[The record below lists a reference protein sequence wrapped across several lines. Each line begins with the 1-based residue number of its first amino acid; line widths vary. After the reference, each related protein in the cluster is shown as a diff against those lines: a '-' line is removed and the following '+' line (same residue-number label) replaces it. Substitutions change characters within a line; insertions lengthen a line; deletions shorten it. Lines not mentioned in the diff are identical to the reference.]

1 MKRIVMSLVAMV
13 FLGQLANA
21 QIRTYTANEEDSVS
35 CIQNL
40 SLYIEYF
47 KQDNF
52 TDALPG
58 WRKATSICPK
68 ATESLWINGIK
79 LFQGLAEE
87 ESDPVLKEKLLDTLF
102 WIYDQRIE
110 HFGRSAGKEGYIL
123 GRKGSDM
130 IKYRS
135 NDPKAAFDVLQKS
148 LELQKN
154 DMEAGASIYLY
165 KAAYDMYRA
174 KLTEKEMLFDL
185 YDQLGSAVDF
195 NIANQTDARM
205 KSAFETALANIDKMV
220 GSVANCEELIAIFGA
235 QYEANPND
243 IDLLHKIVKLLG
255 KQECDDSDLYQNA
268 AVGIHEAN
276 PTPESAYDIAMSF
289 YKKKNY
295 SKAFAFYKEA
305 VAGSQDNDLL
315 FKSYKYGANC
325 LLQLGQAQSAKGYA
339 LKMLNIDPNS
349 GDAYMLIGQA
359 YVQGRKECGSNECEG
374 RAAYWAAVDKFAK
387 AKSVDPSVADE
398 AQKLIN
404 SYSAQFPKKEDCFF
418 HGINE
423 GTTYTF
429 DCWIGETTTV
439 RTRDN

>member
-1 MKRIVMSLVAMV
+1 M
-13 FLGQLANA
+13 
-21 QIRTYTANEEDSVS
+21 
-35 CIQNL
+35 
-40 SLYIEYF
+40 
-47 KQDNF
+47 
-52 TDALPG
+52 
-58 WRKATSICPK
+58 
-68 ATESLWINGIK
+68 
-79 LFQGLAEE
+79 
-87 ESDPVLKEKLLDTLF
+87 LDTLF

-110 HFGRSAGKEGYIL
+110 HFGRAAGKEGYIL

-135 NDPKAAFDVLQKS
+135 KDPKGAFEVLQKS
-148 LELQKN
+148 LELQAN
-154 DMEAGASIYLY
+154 EMEAGASIYLY

-174 KLTEKEMLFDL
+174 DLAEKEMLFDL
-185 YDQLGSAVDF
+185 YDQLGSAVDY

-205 KSAFETALANIDKMV
+205 ISAFETALANIDKMV
-220 GSVANCEELIAIFGA
+220 GSIANCEELIAIFGA

-243 IDLLHKIVKLLG
+243 IDLLHKIVKLLS
-255 KQECDDSDLYQNA
+255 KQGCDESDLYQKA
-268 AVGIHEAN
+268 AVGIHKAN
-276 PTPESAYDIAMSF
+276 PTPASAYDIAMSF

-295 SKAFAFYKEA
+295 SEALSFYKEA
-305 VAGSQDNDLL
+305 ASGSQDSDLQ

-339 LKMLNIDPNS
+339 MKMLSIDPNS
-349 GDAYMLIGQA
+349 GDAYMIIGNA
-359 YVQGRKECGSNECEG
+359 YVQGRKDCGGNECEG
-374 RAAYWAAVDKFAK
+374 RAAYWAAVDKYAK